1 MSNDITLPQGGQ
13 FIDPAS
19 ISDARAMFLQKTV
32 WVGASMEM
40 VKIADAY
47 CMHYGVDAVMR
58 PVYIIPYQKRDRS
71 GNVVGKTESIIPG
84 IGLYRVIAA
93 RSGLCGNKVVY
104 GPDGRDGKPDWIEY
118 TAFRLMPNGTVAEF
132 TAREYMKENMPANR
146 RPDSKWN
153 TRPIGMLRIRAESQA
168 LRMGFPE
175 VGAQPTIEE
184 IEEDDDRFG
193 DNMTPTEAAIS
204 SPRRKSKAVELPAPS
219 AEAEAPPITKIKQ
232 EAKQAET
239 VAYRDADEAL
249 PDNLTQA
256 SPAPAAG
263 VAPGQLAY
271 IRAKLKAT
279 GRDVAWLSDQVG
291 YQLADDLSN
300 LTADAFNDAK
310 SALL

>member
-1 MSNDITLPQGGQ
+1 MSNDITLPQSGQ

-58 PVYIIPYQKRDRS
+58 PVYIIPYSKRDRS
-71 GNVVGKTESIIPG
+71 GAVIGKTESIIPG
-84 IGLYRVIAA
+84 IGLYRIIAA
-93 RSGLCGNKVVY
+93 RSGSCGNDVVY
-104 GPDGRDGKPDWIEY
+104 GPEINGIPEWIEY
-118 TAFRLMPNGTVAEF
+118 TAFRLMSNGTIAKF
-132 TAREYMKENMPANR
+132 TAREYMKENMPASR

-153 TRPIGMLRIRAESQA
+153 TRPVGMLRIRAESQA

-193 DNMTPTEAAIS
+193 DNMTPTEAAVS
-204 SPRRKSKAVELPAPS
+204 SPRRKSKAAESLPPPEEVHAPITEIKQALTTPAEADIVDAVETGATKSITRTAPAPTS
-219 AEAEAPPITKIKQ
+219 
-232 EAKQAET
+232 
-239 VAYRDADEAL
+239 
-249 PDNLTQA
+249 
-256 SPAPAAG
+256 G
-263 VAPGQLAY
+263 VAPGQIAY
-271 IRAKLKAT
+271 IRGKLKAA
-279 GRDVAWLSDQVG
+279 GRDVAWLSDHVG

-300 LTADAFNDAK
+300 MTADAFNDAK
-310 SALL
+310 RALL

>member
-1 MSNDITLPQGGQ
+1 MNDDTTLPQSGQ

-19 ISDARAMFLQKTV
+19 ISDARARFLQKTV

-58 PVYIIPYQKRDRS
+58 PVYIIPYSKRDRS
-71 GNVVGKTESIIPG
+71 GAVVGKTESIIPG
-84 IGLYRVIAA
+84 IGLYRIIAA
-93 RSGLCGNKVVY
+93 RSGSCGNDVVY
-104 GPDGRDGKPDWIEY
+104 GPEINGLPEWIEY
-118 TAFRLMPNGTVAEF
+118 TAFRLMSNRTIAKF
-132 TAREYMKENMPANR
+132 TAREYMKENMPASR

-193 DNMTPTEAAIS
+193 DNMTPTEAAVS
-204 SPRRKSKAVELPAPS
+204 SPRRKSKAAESLPPPEEVHAPITEIKQALTTP
-219 AEAEAPPITKIKQ
+219 AEADIVDAVETGAT
-232 EAKQAET
+232 ETLARAE
-239 VAYRDADEAL
+239 
-249 PDNLTQA
+249 
-256 SPAPAAG
+256 PAPAAG
-263 VAPGQLAY
+263 VAPGQISY
-271 IRAKLKAT
+271 IRNKLKAA

-300 LTADAFNDAK
+300 LTPDAFIDAK
-310 SALL
+310 RALL

>member
-71 GNVVGKTESIIPG
+71 GDVVGKTESIIPG

-93 RSGLCGNKVVY
+93 RSGSCGNEVVY
-104 GPDGRDGKPDWIEY
+104 GPEVHGLPEWIEY
-118 TAFRLMPNGTVAEF
+118 TAFRLMPNGTIAKF
-132 TAREYMKENMPANR
+132 TAREYMRENRPANR

-193 DNMTPTEAAIS
+193 DNMTPTEAAVS
-204 SPRRKSKAVELPAPS
+204 SPRRKSKAVESLPPPEEAHAPITEIKQAITTP
-219 AEAEAPPITKIKQ
+219 AEADIVDAV
-232 EAKQAET
+232 ET
-239 VAYRDADEAL
+239 GATEKLARAA
-249 PDNLTQA
+249 
-256 SPAPAAG
+256 PAPAAG

-271 IRAKLKAT
+271 IRGKLKAT

-310 SALL
+310 RALL